1 MKTPSV
7 IARSTRRSN
16 LGFPVKNAGSLLS
29 TYPGW
34 HAFALR
40 VSMSFVRVAWHRFE
54 AMSFIFCI
62 IFFLSGC
69 QTNKTYPYP
78 MWEVYEGKSP
88 NAAPGAL
95 RISAIWWP
103 EGVYKYPPP
112 HVCFRQEDGTLF
124 DVEIWDND
132 PKWWKAYRIAPNGK
146 REPMPLERIY
156 FQMRE
161 PTGPW
166 KLYPT
171 HGGEPKT
178 NVKK

>member
-1 MKTPSV
+1 MKYPSV

-16 LGFPVKNAGSLLS
+16 LALPVGNLRPLLR
-29 TYPGW
+29 TYSGW

-40 VSMSFVRVAWHRFE
+40 VSMSFVFSAILV
-54 AMSFIFCI
+54 
-62 IFFLSGC
+62 LSGC
-69 QTNKTYPYP
+69 QANKNYPYP
-78 MWEVYEGKSP
+78 MWEVYEGKTSKT
-88 NAAPGAL
+88 APGSL
-95 RISAIWWP
+95 RISTIWWP

-146 REPMPLERIY
+146 REPIPLERIY

-166 KLYPT
+166 KLYPA

-178 NVKK
+178 NDKK